1 MPIEHIRPSV
11 YVAGSPE
18 GPSAISAAATSITAF
33 VGYLRRGP
41 PNEPVQCL
49 SFDDFERT
57 FGGLDAQSPTS
68 FQGSQ
73 FFLNGGSE
81 AWVSRLCA
89 AGTPSDSAPE
99 GAPPDGSDVAG
110 DPEAKTGIHALDAI
124 PGVNLI
130 CVPDM
135 AQMPQ
140 PDYLIAATATLEHAL
155 QRRAFALLDI
165 PQDVTTPSEAVNWA
179 QSAPGNFGQGIIS
192 AATYFPQIEVPTPF
206 STVPAILGACGTMA
220 GLYAATD
227 AARGVWK
234 AAAGIAA
241 PIAGVQQLHYVM
253 SDEENGLI
261 NPLGLNAIRTFPV
274 YGNVAWG
281 ARTLASANPNELDW
295 KYIQVRR
302 LALLIE
308 QSLVNGLQWVA
319 FEANDEQLWS
329 QIRQS
334 VGAFLDQLFAQ
345 GAFCGSSPAQ
355 ACQVI
360 CDAST
365 TTPDDMDNGIVNI
378 LVQFAPVEPGEFL
391 VISLQLTTGPSA
403 G

>member
-1 MPIEHIRPSV
+1 MSIEHIRPSV
-11 YVAGSPE
+11 YVAGSPD
-18 GPSAISAAATSITAF
+18 GPSPISGAATSITAF

-49 SFDDFERT
+49 GFDDFERT

-68 FQGSQ
+68 FQVSQ
-73 FFLNGGSE
+73 FFLNGGTES
-81 AWVSRLCA
+81 WVSRLCA
-89 AGTPSDSAPE
+89 AGTPSNSAPD
-99 GAPPDGSDVAG
+99 GAPPDGPDVAG
-110 DPEAKTGIHALDAI
+110 DPEAKTGVHALDAM

-135 AQMPQ
+135 ARMSQT
-140 PDYLIAATATLEHAL
+140 DYLTAATATLDYAL

-165 PQDVTTPSEAVNWA
+165 PQDVTTPSEAVDWA
-179 QSAPGNFGQGIIS
+179 QSAPGNFGPGIVS
-192 AATYFPQIEVPTPF
+192 AASYFPQIEVPTPF

-234 AAAGIAA
+234 APAGIAA
-241 PIAGVQQLHYVM
+241 PIAGVQQLQYVM

-261 NPLGLNAIRTFPV
+261 NPLGLNAIRAIPV

-281 ARTLASANPNELDW
+281 ARTLASANEADIDW
-295 KYIQVRR
+295 KYIPVRR
-302 LALLIE
+302 LALFIE

-319 FEANDEQLWS
+319 FEANDEALWS
-329 QIRQS
+329 QIRLS
-334 VGAFLDQLFAQ
+334 VGGFLEQLFTQ
-345 GAFCGSSPAQ
+345 GAFCGSSSAQ
-355 ACQVI
+355 ACQAI

-365 TTPDDMDNGIVNI
+365 TTPEDMDNDIVNI
-378 LVQFAPVEPGEFL
+378 LVQFAPIEPAEFL
-391 VISLQLTTGPSA
+391 TISLQLTTGASL